1 MFGAGA
7 NITLTADVG
16 SPARGWQ
23 NAKLIS
29 FERILGWRAHRSL
42 LFSARPRKAGD
53 GRQGAACTTLSVGP
67 AEFDAAFDKEPQP
80 MTTSTLSSRPTRRL
94 ANSVHRFS
102 LGQAVRLTG
111 GFRTSGNIYIVTAI
125 LPPNEGSPQYHI
137 RNEAEKFERMATQA
151 NLEPIT
157 APAAVESGAAP

>member
-1 MFGAGA
+1 
-7 NITLTADVG
+7 
-16 SPARGWQ
+16 
-23 NAKLIS
+23 
-29 FERILGWRAHRSL
+29 
-42 LFSARPRKAGD
+42 
-53 GRQGAACTTLSVGP
+53 
-67 AEFDAAFDKEPQP
+67 